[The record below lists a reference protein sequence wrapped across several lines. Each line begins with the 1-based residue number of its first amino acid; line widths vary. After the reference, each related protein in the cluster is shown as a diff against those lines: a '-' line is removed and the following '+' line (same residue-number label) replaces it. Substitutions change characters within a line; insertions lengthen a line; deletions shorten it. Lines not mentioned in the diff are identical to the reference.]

1 MKTKVDDKNIT
12 DLKIELKKELK
23 EELTTNFKK
32 ELAIQREDI
41 ITTTNTYAKR
51 LNSNLQEVVK
61 RQMEEFSK
69 LISMTLTGNDDT
81 PELLTLPNTL
91 PNM

>member
-1 MKTKVDDKNIT
+1 MNTLEAIPNAPNTQKMKAKVDNKDIT
-12 DLKIELKKELK
+12 D
-23 EELTTNFKK
+23 FKK
-32 ELAIQREDI
+32 KLAIQREDI
-41 ITTTNTYAKR
+41 ITTANTYAKR

-81 PELLTLPNTL
+81 PELLTLPSTS